1 MYIYIYTHWSFFVLA
16 QSLLRHDGATLPARW
31 SPSKQIGMSS
41 LSRIIGQGLLPE
53 KAPKQRDVHSRNLT
67 YQELPLEKGV
77 SFSKPSLWVSMLVC
91 RGVDKH

>member
-1 MYIYIYTHWSFFVLA
+1 MYIHVLVIFCSCTKSTAARRCDFACQVVSFKTDWDVITEQDRRAGLA
-16 QSLLRHDGATLPARW
+16 SGKST
-31 SPSKQIGMSS
+31 
-41 LSRIIGQGLLPE
+41 E
-53 KAPKQRDVHSRNLT
+53 QRDVHSRNLT